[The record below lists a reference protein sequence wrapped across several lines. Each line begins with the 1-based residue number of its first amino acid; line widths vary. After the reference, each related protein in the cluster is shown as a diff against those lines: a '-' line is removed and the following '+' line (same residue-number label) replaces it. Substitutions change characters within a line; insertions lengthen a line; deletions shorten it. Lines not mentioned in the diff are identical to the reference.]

1 MKLFNKPK
9 PKDEITEDDLV
20 VVSMLFF
27 QNGCF
32 GEMAIHETIYN
43 ILQTQEFADVRPNIR
58 FRTATEGNVY
68 SPSIHNAIERN
79 CKSIAVINPMKTLDT
94 EALFCDELRFDNY
107 DRVKKL
113 EEKFSE
119 NIRDYEPKVF
129 YLTSQGR
136 GLVSALL
143 AQKFSKK
150 QREVL
155 LKMVNNIDSFD
166 NTSITD
172 DINEHKEPN
181 N

>member
-1 MKLFNKPK
+1 
-9 PKDEITEDDLV
+9 V

-43 ILQTQEFADVRPNIR
+43 MLQTEEFNDVRPNIR
-58 FRTATEGNVY
+58 FRTEFEGNTF

-94 EALFCDELRFDNY
+94 EALFCDELRFENY
-107 DRVKKL
+107 DRVKNL
-113 EEKFSE
+113 EKDFAK
-119 NIRDYEPKVF
+119 NLKDYEPRIF
-129 YLTSQGR
+129 YLTAPGR

-150 QREVL
+150 QRAMML
-155 LKMVNNIDSFD
+155 RMVNNLD
-166 NTSITD
+166 TSINN
-172 DINEHKEPN
+172 DINESKE
-181 N
+181 

>member
-1 MKLFNKPK
+1 MKFFNKPK
-9 PKDEITEDDLV
+9 PQSEITEDDMV

-32 GEMAIHETIYN
+32 REMTIHETIYN
-43 ILQTQEFADVRPNIR
+43 ILQTEEFADVRQHIR
-58 FRTATEGNVY
+58 FRSAEEGNVF

-94 EALFCDELRFDNY
+94 EALFSDELRFENY

-113 EEKFSE
+113 EEKFAV

-129 YLTSQGR
+129 YLTAPGR

-150 QREVL
+150 QRAVL
-155 LKMVNNIDSFD
+155 LKMVNNLDSFN
-166 NTSITD
+166 NTSIAND
-172 DINEHKEPN
+172 NNEPKESSD
-181 N
+181 